1 MKMTLTGLKDDPADP
16 LLFSR
21 RQFLLGLGAVAASSA
36 VPVKASARVLDPP
49 LYPPVDLS
57 YFNRP
62 ITPAPGLLRF
72 GYAAITWNGNDVQA
86 IADISEL
93 GFPGIQLRSNIL
105 KDFGNRP
112 AALRDLLDQNH
123 LEMVALSS
131 GGISITL
138 GSESDQIA
146 KHVHNARFVHD
157 VRGHYLQVTDS
168 ARPKGRKP
176 EAADFKQVG
185 RVLGE
190 IGKQAID
197 LGVPVGYHNHMG
209 SLGEAPDE
217 VDRIMD
223 ATDPRYVKLEL
234 DIAHYQQ
241 GGGDPA
247 RAIRQYHDRLL
258 FLHIKDVESMATA
271 DERGRAY
278 RWVELGRGR
287 VDLPSV
293 FAALEDVGFRG
304 WAVIE
309 LDSVTDKSR
318 TPKECAQISK
328 EYLEHKLKM
337 KI

>member
-1 MKMTLTGLKDDPADP
+1 MSS
-16 LLFSR
+16 SR
-21 RQFLLGLGAVAASSA
+21 RHFIVGLGAAAAASA
-36 VPVKASARVLDPP
+36 LPFKTLARMFEPP
-49 LYPPVDLS
+49 LYPAMDLS
-57 YFNRP
+57 YFDRP
-62 ITPAPGLLRF
+62 ITAAPGRIRF
-72 GYAAITWNGNDVQA
+72 GYAAITWNGNDAQA
-86 IADISEL
+86 IKEISEL

-105 KDFGNRP
+105 KDFGEQP
-112 AALRDLLDQNH
+112 KALRDLLDQHH

-131 GGISITL
+131 GGVSIAP
-138 GSESDQIA
+138 GSDNDEIA
-146 KHVHNARFVHD
+146 KHVRNAKFVHD
-157 VRGHYLQVTDS
+157 VGGNYLQVTDS

-176 EAADFKQVG
+176 EAADFKELG
-185 RVLGE
+185 RVLTE
-190 IGKQAID
+190 IGKRAVD

-217 VDRIMD
+217 VDRIME
-223 ATDPRYVKLEL
+223 AADPRYVKLEL

-258 FLHIKDVESMATA
+258 FLHIKDVENLTTS

-287 VDLPSV
+287 VNLPAV
-293 FAALEDVGFRG
+293 FAALKDVKFRG

-309 LDSVTDKSR
+309 LDSVPDKSR

-328 EYLEHKLKM
+328 KYVEEKLGM